1 MRVYV
6 GCGSSPIKGWL
17 NFDNSLTVRCAHV
30 PLVHRLVRSPLRKQ
44 FIEAVRTKGIKWADA
59 TKHIP
64 LSDHSVEILY
74 TCHMMEHLDQEE
86 VRLFLKEAH
95 RVLKPGGIIRVVVP
109 DLRILI
115 DRYLDSGNADELI
128 AGTFLAV
135 PKPKTLSQKLLHLLN
150 GHRNHHW
157 IYDSASMSALLQSCG
172 FSDVRILKPGETII
186 PNPGELN
193 LFDWEGESLYI
204 EATV

>member
-1 MRVYV
+1 MLHRV
-6 GCGSSPIKGWL
+6 I
-17 NFDNSLTVRCAHV
+17 
-30 PLVHRLVRSPLRKQ
+30 RSPLRKK
-44 FIEAVRTKGIKWADA
+44 FVKAVRTQGIKWADA
-59 TKHIP
+59 TKRIP
-64 LSDHSVEILY
+64 LPDKSVEALY

-95 RVLKPGGIIRVVVP
+95 RVLKPSGIVRVVVP

-115 DRYLDSGNADELI
+115 DGYLESGNADDLI

-157 IYDSASMSALLQSCG
+157 IYDAASMSALLESCG
-172 FSDVRILKPGETII
+172 FSNTQILKPGATTI
-186 PNPGELN
+186 PDPGELN

-204 EATV
+204 EAIS